1 MGPSRP
7 VPLMPIKPQTQT
19 VPASAQN
26 STGMLQENV
35 EEPEVPQEG
44 VGHVT
49 PTAEA
54 EVPASGLVKLINAQA
69 ETNLRDEVLCSLS
82 DTR

>member
-1 MGPSRP
+1 MPSN
-7 VPLMPIKPQTQT
+7 PQAQS

-26 STGMLQENV
+26 STGMLQQNV
-35 EEPEVPQEG
+35 EEPEVHQQG

-49 PTAEA
+49 PATEA
-54 EVPASGLVKLINAQA
+54 KVPASRLVKLMNAQA
-69 ETNLRDEVLCSLS
+69 ETNLPDEVLCSLS